1 MRAILL
7 FSLKITL
14 FCLILVGALMNSSIL
29 FKFVSITKKPTV
41 TLSTILVVFFLIGCN
56 HNKVLV
62 KNHQHEQ
69 LNDKHETE
77 AHHNKEI
84 FYSLPGLKHG
94 LMQSPINI
102 LSDQSEKGEHNVTFD
117 FKDEINNVQNLG
129 HTVQLD
135 FEPGSTVNVDGKIF
149 EFKQIHFHTPAEH
162 LIDGIT
168 YPMEMHVVNT
178 LVGQAE
184 EETTEYLV
192 FSFLF
197 KMGKENKFIDEF
209 IHLIPGD
216 KNESEDISTGAVNL
230 RNLVDYD
237 PKHVLNSY
245 FYYKGSL
252 TTPPYT
258 ESVNWFV
265 LNTIID
271 ASPVQIQQINKIQ
284 GDNARRI
291 QALYD
296 RPVSNK

>member
-1 MRAILL
+1 
-7 FSLKITL
+7 
-14 FCLILVGALMNSSIL
+14 MNSSIR
-29 FKFVSITKKPTV
+29 FTFVSISKKATV
-41 TLSTILVVFFLIGCN
+41 ILSAIFVVFILIGCDY
-56 HNKVLV
+56 NKELL
-62 KNHQHEQ
+62 KSSQHEQ
-69 LNDKHETE
+69 LNNKHETE
-77 AHHNKEI
+77 AHHKKEV

-102 LSDQSEKGEHNVTFD
+102 LSDQSEQGKHNVTFN

-135 FEPGSTVNVDGKIF
+135 FEPGSTVNVDGKTF

-178 LVGQAE
+178 LVGQTE
-184 EETTEYLV
+184 EEATEYLV
-192 FSFLF
+192 LSFLF

-209 IHLIPGD
+209 IRLIPGVKD
-216 KNESEDISTGAVNL
+216 ESEDVSTGTVNL
-230 RNLVDYD
+230 RKLIDNNPDYNRE
-237 PKHVLNSY
+237 KVLNSY
-245 FYYKGSL
+245 FSYKGSL
-252 TTPPYT
+252 TTSPYT

-265 LNTIID
+265 MNTIID
-271 ASPVQIQQINKIQ
+271 ASPEQIQQINKIQ

-291 QALYD
+291 QAQYG

>member
-1 MRAILL
+1 MNNAIQ
-7 FSLKITL
+7 FKSASIAKKTTITISTVL
-14 FCLILVGALMNSSIL
+14 VIFLLVGCNYQKALPRNQQY
-29 FKFVSITKKPTV
+29 
-41 TLSTILVVFFLIGCN
+41 G
-56 HNKVLV
+56 
-62 KNHQHEQ
+62 QRE
-69 LNDKHETE
+69 DKRETE
-77 AHHNKEI
+77 AHRKQKI

-94 LMQSPINI
+94 LLQSPINI
-102 LSDQSEKGEHNVTFD
+102 LSDQSETGKHNVTFN
-117 FKDEINNVQNLG
+117 FKGQINKVENLG

-149 EFKQIHFHTPAEH
+149 QFRQIHFHTPAEH

-178 LVGQAE
+178 LVGQTE

-197 KMGKENKFIDEF
+197 KMGRENRFIAEF

-216 KNESEDISTGAVNL
+216 KNESEDVSMGTVNL
-230 RNLVDYD
+230 RSLIDNNPDYNR
-237 PKHVLNSY
+237 KEVLNSY
-245 FYYKGSL
+245 FFYKGSL

-265 LNTIID
+265 MKTIID
-271 ASPVQIQQINKIQ
+271 ASPEQIQEINRIE

-291 QALYD
+291 QARYG
-296 RPVSNK
+296 RAVSNK